1 MIDIRL
7 DTSNLEAAI
16 AEFAKLTRKEL
27 GEVTRQQAGILVGHV
42 IALTPPGGGKGQS
55 LTDSGGIPLDAKKR
69 GEARIADDIS
79 KLFVTTRLPEPV
91 IERVLYDEAFRDFEW
106 KNPVSGGR
114 SVRVFQRANS
124 GSDIAIIHQRGR
136 NPRNGRTRQNG
147 GGSMAITRPALVKAY
162 IKQAIK
168 KVGLLNAGWLNAARE
183 LKTASR
189 AVPAW
194 ITRHGAQ
201 GGGSDVRDSGPG
213 ISIRIYNTQTWFPN
227 GMEARVALALQ
238 RREHGLKK
246 AMEAV
251 LQRRAKAAEKRQG
264 R

>member
-1 MIDIRL
+1 MIDVEV

-27 GEVTRQQAGILVGHV
+27 GEVTKQQAGILVGHV
-42 IALTPPGGGKGQS
+42 IAITPPGGGSQT
-55 LTDSGGIPLDAKKR
+55 LTDSGGITLEAKKR
-69 GEARIADDIS
+69 GESRIADDIS

-91 IERVLYDEAFRDFEW
+91 IERILYDEVFRDYEW
-106 KNPVSGGR
+106 LNPVNGGR
-114 SVRVFQRANS
+114 NVRVFHRANS
-124 GSDIAIIHQRGR
+124 IADIAIIHQRGR

-147 GGSMAITRPALVKAY
+147 GGSMAIARPALVKAY
-162 IKQAIK
+162 IKEAIK

-201 GGGSDVRDSGPG
+201 GGGADVRNSGPG
-213 ISIRIYNTQTWFPN
+213 ISIRIFNTQTWFPQ
-227 GMEARVALALQ
+227 GMEARVALAVQ
-238 RREHGLKK
+238 RREYGLQK

-251 LQRRAKAAEKRQG
+251 LERRAKAAEKRMG

>member
-1 MIDIRL
+1 MLDVQV

-27 GEVTRQQAGILVGHV
+27 GEVTKQQAGILVGHV
-42 IALTPPGGGKGQS
+42 IALTPPGGGKGQP
-55 LTDSGGIPLDAKKR
+55 LGDSGGITLEAKKR
-69 GEARIADDIS
+69 GESRIADDIS

-91 IERVLYDEAFRDFEW
+91 IERILYDETFRDYEW
-106 KNPVSGGR
+106 KNPVAGGR
-114 SVRVFQRANS
+114 DVRVFHRANS
-124 GSDIAIIHQRGR
+124 IADIAIIHQRGR
-136 NPRNGRTRQNG
+136 NPRNGRTRQTG

-162 IKQAIK
+162 IKEAIK

-201 GGGSDVRDSGPG
+201 GGGTDVRNSGPG
-213 ISIRIYNTQTWFPN
+213 ISIRIFNTQTWFPQ
-227 GMEARVALALQ
+227 GMEARVALAVQ
-238 RREHGLKK
+238 RREYGLKK

-251 LQRRAKAAEKRQG
+251 LERRAKAAEKRQG